1 MKGYPPSRAIK
12 MIKLKTAKLFGGG
25 LVPLS
30 GSLAKRYNDC
40 LAMLGVKPT
49 ALSHFSVDGLG
60 WSPEIAEEKGENY
73 YLNIG
78 DANPNAIIISPA
90 QRGKP
95 VFMPSHSFDRDL
107 MHAIFTAYDKQIR
120 DITKDA
126 ALVVHLDQHVD
137 AFYEPFDLLKYKH
150 ITVSFEVLNK
160 LEHHQKEQRA
170 LIATFKEGNNFIDRE
185 LHHKILASAKEFG
198 DLRYRKLSLENVSL
212 KVNSFYTRAFGG
224 VFLLRDFLTPILVF
238 EDLEVYK
245 KAIKDT
251 HHDVMLFHKDHDE
264 LMNILVS
271 HDIAE
276 LDLKTA
282 FKSPNYQR
290 IKMHLFSQALVDNE
304 HAVNE
309 IFENQ
314 FLFKKY
320 LNEFDLE
327 TRKRLMGVGLYLEKI
342 AQSNQTKM
350 EDIVDPRY
358 SKALHKPHRKLEV
371 EHQELIWKLI
381 TKIAPVDPLH
391 LYWYDKEQFYEAYKN
406 WKPGYQ
412 EWVITSISK
421 AITH

>member
-1 MKGYPPSRAIK
+1 MK
-12 MIKLKTAKLFGGG
+12 KLKTAQLYGSG
-25 LVPLS
+25 LVSLS
-30 GSLAKRYNDC
+30 GSLAKRYNEC

-49 ALSHFSVDGLG
+49 TLTHFSIDGLG

-78 DANPNAIIISPA
+78 DANPNAIIITPT
-90 QRGKP
+90 QKGKP

-126 ALVVHLDQHVD
+126 ALVVHLDQHID

-150 ITVSFEVLNK
+150 ITVSFQVLNNLAK
-160 LEHHQKEQRA
+160 RQKEQEE
-170 LIATFKEGNNFIDRE
+170 LIDTFNKGNNFIDRE
-185 LHHKILASAKEFG
+185 LHHKIIASAKTYG
-198 DLRYRKLSLENVSL
+198 DLRFRKLDLENVSL

-224 VFLLRDFLTPILVF
+224 VFLLRDFITPILIF
-238 EDLEVYK
+238 EDLDVYK

-264 LMNILVS
+264 LMVILRE
-271 HDIAE
+271 HLIAE
-276 LDLKTA
+276 LDLKVA
-282 FKSPNYQR
+282 VKSANYDR
-290 IKMHLFSQALVDNE
+290 IKAHLFNDALEE
-304 HAVNE
+304 HEHPMNE
-309 IFENQ
+309 IFTNS

-320 LNEFDLE
+320 LNEFDID
-327 TRKRLMGVGLYLEKI
+327 TRKRLMGVELYLEKI

-350 EDIVDPRY
+350 EDIVDTRY
-358 SKALHKPHRKLEV
+358 LKALHKPHNDLEI
-371 EHQELIWKLI
+371 EHKELIWKLL

-391 LYWYDKEQFYEAYKN
+391 LYWYDKEQFYDAYKK

-412 EWVITSISK
+412 DWVIQTISSLNNN
-421 AITH
+421 

>member
-1 MKGYPPSRAIK
+1 MN
-12 MIKLKTAKLFGGG
+12 KLKTAKLFGNG

-49 ALSHFSVDGLG
+49 ALAQFSVDGLG

-78 DANPNAIIISPA
+78 DANPNAIIISPS
-90 QRGKP
+90 QKSKP

-126 ALVVHLDQHVD
+126 ALVIHLDQHVD
-137 AFYEPFDLLKYKH
+137 AFYEPFDLLKYKN

-160 LEHHQKEQRA
+160 LAQHQKEQRA
-170 LIATFKEGNNFIDRE
+170 LITSFEKENNFIDRD
-185 LHHKILASAKEFG
+185 LHHKLLKSAKEFG
-198 DLRYRKLSLENVSL
+198 DLRFRKLDLENVSL
-212 KVNSFYTRAFGG
+212 KVKSFYTRAFGG
-224 VFLLRDFLTPILVF
+224 VFLLRDFITPIMIF
-238 EDLEVYK
+238 EDIEVFK

-251 HHDVMLFHKDHDE
+251 NHDVMLFHKDHDE
-264 LMNILVS
+264 LMNILKS

-276 LDLKTA
+276 LDLKSA
-282 FKSPNYQR
+282 VKSDNYQR
-290 IKMHLFSQALVDNE
+290 IKTHLFSEAIVNQE
-304 HAVNE
+304 HPMDE
-309 IFENQ
+309 IFGNP

-320 LNEFDLE
+320 LNELDLE
-327 TRKRLMGVGLYLEKI
+327 TRKSLMGVELYLEKI
-342 AQSNQTKM
+342 ALSNQTKM
-350 EDIVDPRY
+350 NDIVDKRY
-358 SKALHKPHRKLEV
+358 IKSLHRPHSTLEI
-371 EHQELIWKLI
+371 EHQELIWKLL

-391 LYWYDKEQFYEAYKN
+391 LYWYDKEQFYEAYNN
-406 WKPGYQ
+406 WKTGYQ
-412 EWVITSISK
+412 DWVIASISK

>member
-1 MKGYPPSRAIK
+1 MNT
-12 MIKLKTAKLFGGG
+12 LKAAKLFGGG

-90 QRGKP
+90 QKGKP

-137 AFYEPFDLLKYKH
+137 AFYEPFDLLKYQH

-160 LEHHQKEQRA
+160 LAQRQKEQRA

-185 LHHKILASAKEFG
+185 LHHKILTSAKEFG
-198 DLRYRKLSLENVSL
+198 DLRHRKLDLENVSL
-212 KVNSFYTRAFGG
+212 KVNSFYTKAFGG
-224 VFLLRDFLTPILVF
+224 VFLLRDFITPIMIF
-238 EDLEVYK
+238 ENLEVFK

-251 HHDVMLFHKDHDE
+251 NHDVMLFHKDHDE
-264 LMNILVS
+264 LMNILAS

-276 LDLKTA
+276 LNLKSA
-282 FKSPNYQR
+282 VKSANYQR
-290 IKMHLFSQALVDNE
+290 IKTHLFSQVIVNQE
-304 HAVNE
+304 HPMDE
-309 IFENQ
+309 IFGNQ

-320 LNEFDLE
+320 LNELNVE
-327 TRKRLMGVGLYLEKI
+327 TRKELMGVELYLEKI
-342 AQSNQTKM
+342 ALSNQTKM
-350 EDIVDPRY
+350 KDVVDDRY
-358 SKALHKPHRKLEV
+358 LKSLHKPHVKLEV
-371 EHQELIWKLI
+371 EQQELVWKLL

-391 LYWYDKEQFYEAYKN
+391 LYWYDKEQFYEAYKK

-412 EWVITSISK
+412 DWVIQTIAK

>member
-1 MKGYPPSRAIK
+1 MN
-12 MIKLKTAKLFGGG
+12 KLKTAKLYGGG
-25 LVPLS
+25 LVSLS

-90 QRGKP
+90 QKGTA

-126 ALVVHLDQHVD
+126 ALVVHLDQHID
-137 AFYEPFDLLKYKH
+137 AFYEPFDLLKYDH
-150 ITVSFEVLNK
+150 ITVSFQLLNK
-160 LEHHQKEQRA
+160 LEHHQKEQLD
-170 LIATFKEGNNFIDRE
+170 LIKTFNEGNNFIDRD
-185 LHHKILASAKEFG
+185 LHEKLLQSAKTYG
-198 DLRYRKLSLENVSL
+198 DLRFRKLELEDVSL
-212 KVNSFYTRAFGG
+212 KVSSFYTRAFGG
-224 VFLLRDFLTPILVF
+224 VFLLRDFITPILIF
-238 EDLEVYK
+238 EDIEVYK

-251 HHDVMLFHKDHDE
+251 HHEVMLFHKNQDE
-264 LMNILVS
+264 LMVTLVEYK
-271 HDIAE
+271 IAE
-276 LDLKTA
+276 LDLKSAVKT
-282 FKSPNYQR
+282 PNYSR
-290 IKMHLFSQALVDNE
+290 IKHHLFNDALDATE
-304 HAVNE
+304 HPINE
-309 IFENQ
+309 IFNNQ

-327 TRKRLMGVGLYLEKI
+327 TRKRLMGVELYLEKI

-350 EDIVDPRY
+350 EDIVEPRY
-358 SKALHKPHRKLEV
+358 SKSLHKPYSWLEV
-371 EHQELIWKLI
+371 EQKELIWKLL

-391 LYWYDKEQFYEAYKN
+391 VYWYDKEQFYEQYKN

-412 EWVITSISK
+412 DWVIETISN
-421 AITH
+421 AITHKQ